1 MTFYFLKKVR
11 AIHESV
17 VTLALDV
24 VNIAILT
31 LHEAASEIHPKWQG
45 GIFGHPYKNQFRGH
59 FDSNFSNKL
68 DLGTKKPWKIF

>member
-45 GIFGHPYKNQFRGH
+45 GIFGNP
-59 FDSNFSNKL
+59 
-68 DLGTKKPWKIF
+68 

>member
-31 LHEAASEIHPKWQG
+31 LHEAASEIHPK
-45 GIFGHPYKNQFRGH
+45 
-59 FDSNFSNKL
+59 
-68 DLGTKKPWKIF
+68 